1 MPLTKEDAFKVAD
14 EEYRKLERTRY
25 VSLLFLSIAYFV
37 IAYDL
42 VGVSELSDYS
52 TVLFR
57 NVGIAGVIIA
67 SGGLIGLVY
76 STGRMNRTFPS
87 LEGKALHFL
96 TSSNKALASY
106 VLKNSKRDRTR
117 SVRQLYNLATVI
129 DEWSGGNLSY
139 LQPQTNRVEDFA
151 KAFRNKLIPAVAKAT
166 PQQADEYRTWLESV
180 ASNILHMAEGNLDAW
195 TSRLQPIDA
204 KASKSQFMAHLK
216 TLGINGGYVAGFL
229 IIGYE
234 VFLFVRAQ
242 PGASFDGAI
251 ATASALVWGPSL
263 TAYAA
268 FVVQRYLP
276 EKERSQKQNSEKQN
290 T

>member
-1 MPLTKEDAFKVAD
+1 LPLTKEDAFKVAD